1 MSAHDVVYE
10 LLYQVVQPGD
20 ENQLVGK
27 TSVIEFPTNKTVA
40 ALEEAILQKL
50 GEKLHGKEFDL
61 WMLDPMLAIEEEEL
75 LKAIRFPS
83 ERLRKL
89 HPANRLSKYW
99 QEAPHDGHL
108 HIVAQ
113 LHDSPLVVQHQTSLW
128 QAHGNLD
135 QYQSLARIM
144 TLNAG
149 SFEPH
154 ALLEAN
160 KLLPVHDSGDPDI
173 VNAFRRV
180 KNTLGQLFQL
190 PDMPDAV
197 TRAIGTSLKNEF
209 FPRGPATQ
217 GRIATAA
224 ELRHYHEVATAHPFL
239 ARFSDNKEPYFNWTY
254 MMPVAREI
262 SRRRYGSDQVSDFTA
277 GQFISILTLLKF
289 QRLPNRQPSL

>member
-1 MSAHDVVYE
+1 
-10 LLYQVVQPGD
+10 
-20 ENQLVGK
+20 
-27 TSVIEFPTNKTVA
+27 
-40 ALEEAILQKL
+40 
-50 GEKLHGKEFDL
+50 
-61 WMLDPMLAIEEEEL
+61 
-75 LKAIRFPS
+75 
-83 ERLRKL
+83 
-89 HPANRLSKYW
+89 
-99 QEAPHDGHL
+99 
-108 HIVAQ
+108 
-113 LHDSPLVVQHQTSLW
+113 
-128 QAHGNLD
+128 
-135 QYQSLARIM
+135 M

-262 SRRRYGSDQVSDFTA
+262 SRRRYGSDQASDFTPYA
-277 GQFISILTLLKF
+277 SCRWLISADIADCSTIESGQFISILTLLKF